1 MSESSK
7 KWYVLRAAGGK
18 EKKAK
23 EYLEKE
29 IERRSLQDLVSQVL
43 VPTEKVYKIRDGKR
57 VCTER
62 LYFPGYVLIE
72 AELTGELQH
81 IIRNEIPHMSGFLT
95 EKRDVGKTQE
105 KIPVP
110 IREDEVR
117 RILGEQDEQATT
129 EAETVVDYK
138 TGDAVKIT
146 DGPFNGFDGTV
157 EEIVEDRSKLK
168 VMVMIFGR
176 KTILELIF
184 TQVTK
189 ESSKIMAKEIAG
201 FIKLQIKGGA
211 ANPSPPVGPALGSKG
226 LNIMDF
232 CKQFNAR
239 TQESAGKVLPVV
251 ITVYSD
257 KSFTFEVKQPPV
269 AVQLKEAA
277 KISAGSAEPNRK
289 KVGSVTWEQVKAIA
303 ETKMADMNCFTLK
316 SAMTMVAGT
325 ARSMGIKVEGEFP
338 EL

>member
-72 AELTGELQH
+72 ADLTGELQH

-138 TGDAVKIT
+138 AGDAVKIT

-157 EEIVEDRSKLK
+157 EEIVEDRSKLQ

-176 KTILELIF
+176 KTILELNF

-189 ESSKIMAKEIAG
+189 E
-201 FIKLQIKGGA
+201 
-211 ANPSPPVGPALGSKG
+211 
-226 LNIMDF
+226 
-232 CKQFNAR
+232 
-239 TQESAGKVLPVV
+239 
-251 ITVYSD
+251 
-257 KSFTFEVKQPPV
+257 
-269 AVQLKEAA
+269 
-277 KISAGSAEPNRK
+277 
-289 KVGSVTWEQVKAIA
+289 
-303 ETKMADMNCFTLK
+303 
-316 SAMTMVAGT
+316 
-325 ARSMGIKVEGEFP
+325 
-338 EL
+338 

>member
-62 LYFPGYVLIE
+62 LFFPGYVLIE

-81 IIRNEIPHMSGFLT
+81 IIRNEVPHMSGFLT
-95 EKRDVGKTQE
+95 EKREKKNSDGKVQEE

-110 IREDEVR
+110 LRDDEAR
-117 RILGEQDEQATT
+117 RILGEQDEQIGT
-129 EAETVVDYK
+129 EAETVVDY
-138 TGDAVKIT
+138 TVGDAVKIT

-176 KTILELIF
+176 KTILELNF

-189 ESSKIMAKEIAG
+189 E
-201 FIKLQIKGGA
+201 
-211 ANPSPPVGPALGSKG
+211 
-226 LNIMDF
+226 
-232 CKQFNAR
+232 
-239 TQESAGKVLPVV
+239 
-251 ITVYSD
+251 
-257 KSFTFEVKQPPV
+257 
-269 AVQLKEAA
+269 
-277 KISAGSAEPNRK
+277 
-289 KVGSVTWEQVKAIA
+289 
-303 ETKMADMNCFTLK
+303 
-316 SAMTMVAGT
+316 
-325 ARSMGIKVEGEFP
+325 
-338 EL
+338 

>member
-57 VCTER
+57 ICTER
-62 LYFPGYVLIE
+62 LFYPGYVLIE

-81 IIRNEIPHMSGFLT
+81 IIRNEVPHMSGFLT
-95 EKRDVGKTQE
+95 EKRERKNSEGKVQEE

-110 IREDEVR
+110 LRDDEAR
-117 RILGEQDEQATT
+117 RILGEQDEQVGT
-129 EAETVVDYK
+129 EAETVVDY
-138 TGDAVKIT
+138 TVGDAVKIT

-176 KTILELIF
+176 KTILELNF

-189 ESSKIMAKEIAG
+189 E
-201 FIKLQIKGGA
+201 
-211 ANPSPPVGPALGSKG
+211 
-226 LNIMDF
+226 
-232 CKQFNAR
+232 
-239 TQESAGKVLPVV
+239 
-251 ITVYSD
+251 
-257 KSFTFEVKQPPV
+257 
-269 AVQLKEAA
+269 
-277 KISAGSAEPNRK
+277 
-289 KVGSVTWEQVKAIA
+289 
-303 ETKMADMNCFTLK
+303 
-316 SAMTMVAGT
+316 
-325 ARSMGIKVEGEFP
+325 
-338 EL
+338 

>member
-29 IERRSLQDLVSQVL
+29 IERRGLQDLVSQVL

-62 LYFPGYVLIE
+62 LFFPGYVLIE

-81 IIRNEIPHMSGFLT
+81 IIRNEVPHMSGFLT

-105 KIPVP
+105 KVPVP
-110 IREDEVR
+110 IREDEVK
-117 RILGEQDEQATT
+117 RILGEQDEQAGT
-129 EAETVVDYK
+129 EAETVVDY
-138 TGDAVKIT
+138 TIGDAVKIT

-157 EEIVEDRSKLK
+157 EDIVEDRSKLK

-176 KTILELIF
+176 KTLLELNF

-189 ESSKIMAKEIAG
+189 E
-201 FIKLQIKGGA
+201 
-211 ANPSPPVGPALGSKG
+211 
-226 LNIMDF
+226 
-232 CKQFNAR
+232 
-239 TQESAGKVLPVV
+239 
-251 ITVYSD
+251 
-257 KSFTFEVKQPPV
+257 
-269 AVQLKEAA
+269 
-277 KISAGSAEPNRK
+277 
-289 KVGSVTWEQVKAIA
+289 
-303 ETKMADMNCFTLK
+303 
-316 SAMTMVAGT
+316 
-325 ARSMGIKVEGEFP
+325 
-338 EL
+338 